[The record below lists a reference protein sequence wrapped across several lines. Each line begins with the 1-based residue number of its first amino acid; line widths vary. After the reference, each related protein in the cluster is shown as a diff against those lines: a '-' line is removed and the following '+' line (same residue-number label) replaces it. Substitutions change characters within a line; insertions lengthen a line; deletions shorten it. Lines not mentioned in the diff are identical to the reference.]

1 MFITFEGTEGS
12 GKTTQINHLANKLS
26 EAGYSVQNTRE
37 PGGSNVGNQIR
48 EILLDPVNE
57 RLSATSELLLYAAS
71 RAQHVREVIVP
82 ALKNGKIVISDRFSD
97 ATVAYQ
103 GYGRNLDL
111 VLINHLNQIATDGL
125 APDLTFLL
133 NLPVEI
139 GLQRASI
146 SRVKLDRIE
155 RESLEF
161 HKRVQNGY
169 LAIAKEETNRIKII
183 DATQPIDVIFN
194 EIWSILK
201 VKISLIKVNHD
212 H

>member
-1 MFITFEGTEGS
+1 MQLLEP
-12 GKTTQINHLANKLS
+12 
-26 EAGYSVQNTRE
+26 NTY
-37 PGGSNVGNQIR
+37 
-48 EILLDPVNE
+48 EI
-57 RLSATSELLLYAAS
+57 
-71 RAQHVREVIVP
+71 IVP

-169 LAIAKEETNRIKII
+169 LAIAKEDTNRIKII

>member
-1 MFITFEGTEGS
+1 M
-12 GKTTQINHLANKLS
+12 
-26 EAGYSVQNTRE
+26 
-37 PGGSNVGNQIR
+37 
-48 EILLDPVNE
+48 
-57 RLSATSELLLYAAS
+57 
-71 RAQHVREVIVP
+71 
-82 ALKNGKIVISDRFSD
+82 
-97 ATVAYQ
+97 
-103 GYGRNLDL
+103 
-111 VLINHLNQIATDGL
+111 INHLNQIATDGL

>member
-111 VLINHLNQIATDGL
+111 VLINHLNQIATGGL
-125 APDLTFLL
+125 VPDLTFLL
-133 NLPVEI
+133 NLPIEI
-139 GLQRASI
+139 GLQRAST
-146 SRVKLDRIE
+146 SRDELDRIE
-155 RESLEF
+155 RENLEF
-161 HKRVQNGY
+161 HERVQNGY
-169 LAIAKEETNRIKII
+169 LAIAKEGTNRIKII

-201 VKISLIKVNHD
+201 VKIPLIKVNHD
-212 H
+212 Q

>member
-26 EAGYSVQNTRE
+26 EAGCSFQNTRE

-146 SRVKLDRIE
+146 SRGKLDRIE

-161 HKRVQNGY
+161 HERVQNGY
-169 LAIAKEETNRIKII
+169 LAIAKEDTNRIKII

-201 VKISLIKVNHD
+201 VKIPLIKVNHD
-212 H
+212 Q

>member
-82 ALKNGKIVISDRFSD
+82 ALKNGKIVISDRCSIIGFCSEE
-97 ATVAYQ
+97 
-103 GYGRNLDL
+103 
-111 VLINHLNQIATDGL
+111 
-125 APDLTFLL
+125 LL
-133 NLPVEI
+133 L
-139 GLQRASI
+139 GS
-146 SRVKLDRIE
+146 K
-155 RESLEF
+155 
-161 HKRVQNGY
+161 
-169 LAIAKEETNRIKII
+169 
-183 DATQPIDVIFN
+183 
-194 EIWSILK
+194 
-201 VKISLIKVNHD
+201 
-212 H
+212 

>member
-111 VLINHLNQIATDGL
+111 VLINHLNQIATGGL
-125 APDLTFLL
+125 VPDLTFLL
-133 NLPVEI
+133 NLPIEI
-139 GLQRASI
+139 GLQRAST
-146 SRVKLDRIE
+146 SRDELDRIE
-155 RESLEF
+155 RENLEF
-161 HKRVQNGY
+161 HERVQNGY
-169 LAIAKEETNRIKII
+169 LAIAKEGTNRIKII

>member
-82 ALKNGKIVISDRFSD
+82 ALKNGEIVISDRFSD

-111 VLINHLNQIATDGL
+111 VLINHLNQIATGGL
-125 APDLTFLL
+125 VPDLTFLL
-133 NLPVEI
+133 NLPIEI
-139 GLQRASI
+139 GLQRASA
-146 SRVKLDRIE
+146 SRGELDRIE
-155 RESLEF
+155 RENLEF
-161 HKRVQNGY
+161 HERVQNGY
-169 LAIAKEETNRIKII
+169 LAIAKEGTNRIKII

>member
-26 EAGYSVQNTRE
+26 EAGCSFQNTRE

-139 GLQRASI
+139 GLQRAST
-146 SRVKLDRIE
+146 SRDELDRIE
-155 RESLEF
+155 RENLEF
-161 HKRVQNGY
+161 HERVQNGY
-169 LAIAKEETNRIKII
+169 LAIAKEGTNRIKII

-201 VKISLIKVNHD
+201 VKIPFIKVNHD

>member
-26 EAGYSVQNTRE
+26 EAGCSFQNTRE

>member
-48 EILLDPVNE
+48 EILLNPVNE
-57 RLSATSELLLYAAS
+57 GLSATSELLLYAAS

-111 VLINHLNQIATDGL
+111 VLINHLNQIATGGL
-125 APDLTFLL
+125 VPDLTFLL
-133 NLPVEI
+133 YLPIEI
-139 GLQRASI
+139 GLQRAST
-146 SRVKLDRIE
+146 SRDELDRIE
-155 RESLEF
+155 RENLEF
-161 HKRVQNGY
+161 HERVQNGY
-169 LAIAKEETNRIKII
+169 LAIAKEGTNRK
-183 DATQPIDVIFN
+183 TVIRV
-194 EIWSILK
+194 LP
-201 VKISLIKVNHD
+201 
-212 H
+212 

>member
-133 NLPVEI
+133 NMPVEI

-146 SRVKLDRIE
+146 SRGKLDRIE
-155 RESLEF
+155 RENLEF
-161 HKRVQNGY
+161 HERVQNGY
-169 LAIAKEETNRIKII
+169 LAIAKEDTNRIKII

-201 VKISLIKVNHD
+201 VKIPLIKVNHD
-212 H
+212 Q

>member
-26 EAGYSVQNTRE
+26 DACYSVQNTRE
-37 PGGSNVGNQIR
+37 PGGSNIGDQIR
-48 EILLDPVNE
+48 EILLSTANE
-57 RLSATSELLLYAAS
+57 KLSATSELLLYAAS
-71 RAQHVREVIVP
+71 RAQHVREIIVP

-125 APDLTFLL
+125 APDITFLL

-146 SRVKLDRIE
+146 SRGKLDRIE

-161 HKRVQNGY
+161 HERVQNGY
-169 LAIAKEETNRIKII
+169 LSIAKEDTNRIKII